1 MATSKRAQWF
11 DKEAGFTIRPY
22 AITGGR
28 TLPSRSDLILI
39 TQVVKNV
46 PGPGDVRGREQPESA
61 AIIELVKDRP
71 LAIVEIASYLDLPA
85 SVVRV
90 LCGDL
95 ADRQVILIKKPGPER
110 NTPDEHARVLR
121 KVIDGI
127 RRL

>member
-1 MATSKRAQWF
+1 MGTPHSPQWF
-11 DKEAGFTIRPY
+11 DREAGFTTRPY

-28 TLPSRSDLILI
+28 TLPSRSDLTLI
-39 TQVVKNV
+39 TQVVGN
-46 PGPGDVRGREQPESA
+46 GLRSDHDVRREQPESA
-61 AIIELVKDRP
+61 AILDLVRERP

-95 ADRQVILIKKPGPER
+95 ADRSLILVKKPGPEK

-127 RRL
+127 RKL

>member
-1 MATSKRAQWF
+1 MDTNPQWF
-11 DKEAGFTIRPY
+11 DEEAGFTTRPY

-28 TLPSRSDLILI
+28 TRPSRSDITLI
-39 TQVVKNV
+39 TQVVGNV
-46 PGPGDVRGREQPESA
+46 SEPGPGIRGEQPEIA
-61 AIIELVKDRP
+61 AILDLVGQRP
-71 LAIVEIASYLDLPA
+71 LAIVEIAAYLDLPA

-95 ADRQVILIKKPGPER
+95 ADRSLISIKSTDLASGSK
-110 NTPDEHARVLR
+110 DEHARTLR